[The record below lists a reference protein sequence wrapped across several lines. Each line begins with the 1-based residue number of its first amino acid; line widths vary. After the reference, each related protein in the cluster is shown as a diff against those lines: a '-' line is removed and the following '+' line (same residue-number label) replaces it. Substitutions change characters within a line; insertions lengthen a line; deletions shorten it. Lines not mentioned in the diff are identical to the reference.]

1 MGEEQIQNIYLAGLK
16 YPFIV
21 NFSQMSLN
29 MSNRHASVTEF

>member
-1 MGEEQIQNIYLAGLK
+1 MGEEQIQNIYLAGFK
-16 YPFIV
+16 YPLIV